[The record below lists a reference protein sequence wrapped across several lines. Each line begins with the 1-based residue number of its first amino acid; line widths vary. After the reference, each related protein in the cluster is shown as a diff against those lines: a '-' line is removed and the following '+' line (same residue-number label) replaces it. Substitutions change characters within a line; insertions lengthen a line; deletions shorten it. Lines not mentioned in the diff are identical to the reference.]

1 MEVTLDNVSPR
12 YVDNFAKIN
21 KSIADTRGFAYDYS
35 SIMHYSERTFTNNG
49 LKTIKAWYLHF
60 SLYKCS
66 WVFFKVGLQIFFSLR
81 GDIIISFFNI
91 LKQSEIW
98 WIIIVLFD
106 LELYC
111 ISTVNQNASEFLL
124 LTSIVV
130 IEVNEV
136 RKYLKA
142 QPQLIRHL
150 MFPYRLLG

>member
-1 MEVTLDNVSPR
+1 MFLGLFLS
-12 YVDNFAKIN
+12 
-21 KSIADTRGFAYDYS
+21 
-35 SIMHYSERTFTNNG
+35 RTPD
-49 LKTIKAWYLHF
+49 L
-60 SLYKCS
+60 
-66 WVFFKVGLQIFFSLR
+66 FFSLR

-130 IEVNEV
+130 MKVNEV
-136 RKYLKA
+136 RKYLKV
-142 QPQLIRHL
+142 QPL
-150 MFPYRLLG
+150 